1 MRLTPPTHQAAGGEP
16 VSLARALLCV
26 PCIQTGVAKALLFR
40 MAEASLD
47 ETSSLPAAVLS
58 QFPWLE
64 QVTDPEVLVKTL
76 LTETFAVCSDA
87 VKQGACV
94 VGVLECALL
103 SLLLTRRT
111 THLQPSSTFCLKS

>member
-1 MRLTPPTHQAAGGEP
+1 MPPQAAGGEP

-47 ETSSLPAAVLS
+47 ESSALPAAVLS
-58 QFPWLE
+58 QFPWLD
-64 QVTDPEVLVKTL
+64 QVTDPDVLVKTL

-87 VKQGACV
+87 VKQGTPAGLACSARAV
-94 VGVLECALL
+94 PYPP
-103 SLLLTRRT
+103 RR
-111 THLQPSSTFCLKS
+111 HSRSHHPLPA